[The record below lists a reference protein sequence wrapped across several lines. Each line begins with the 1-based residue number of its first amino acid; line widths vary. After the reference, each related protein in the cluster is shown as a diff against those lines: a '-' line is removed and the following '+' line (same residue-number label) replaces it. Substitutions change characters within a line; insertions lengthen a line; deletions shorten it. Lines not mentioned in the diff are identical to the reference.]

1 MGAFFLY
8 RSGANLN
15 LPAVEAIFDAKGFSQ
30 PDIYP
35 LGADWVLYSYGKQ
48 LVVAETFYSDGA
60 GNVLFAFGTFAYR
73 GFGRRESMAAVLK
86 DYLKQELDQ
95 DALNGAYGL
104 LICTAGNLA
113 FVTDRMN
120 LFHVFT
126 NEEQSVF
133 SSSFAAM
140 LNAAPGLL
148 SLNGQAVIENALT
161 GYVIGPETMVSGVY
175 LVDEQ
180 HRQKIHCPK
189 LVFLP
194 HKRDELIYD
203 AEPSGGFSECVTKQ
217 LESLDLYFR
226 SFKALA
232 TEAGG
237 MEVGLSGGYDSR
249 LLILLARRHFGTVTA
264 HTHYHRKTTVDETV
278 AQQVAAAL
286 EIPLKLCEAAKQ
298 PAEMEQNEF
307 EANLA
312 NAAPFSDM
320 RVVHDY
326 SWLSY
331 FRTRTYREIV
341 LQDGRFAM
349 NGLAGELYRNHDNH
363 LQGICDA
370 REWVKA
376 RVMGPGVFSSVLP
389 RTLEASIDHTLAKA
403 AKVLGEPVQNRITHR
418 QTRRYFGEIFS
429 VYGAAVRLNTDNQ
442 LAYSLSPFMDYP
454 LRGASYR
461 ALPYLGLAGRFEAEM
476 IRRLD
481 PSVAAIAS
489 SYGRAFDSAEP
500 AGRRI
505 KYAARGLL
513 PYRWQNTLTPVRMH
527 QRAGACPVYGPLLQ
541 RQPLIRQAVELMR
554 DPRFGFKWERVIQ
567 HDVLLQR
574 VLSLGIMLIKNQDCI
589 RL

>member
-15 LPAVEAIFDAKGFSQ
+15 LPAVEAIFTAKGFSKPAIYQ
-30 PDIYP
+30 P
-35 LGADWVLYSYGKQ
+35 GGDWILWSYGKQ
-48 LVVAETFYSDGA
+48 MVVAETFYSDGA

-73 GFGRRESMAAVLK
+73 GFGRQESMAAVLK
-86 DYLKQELDQ
+86 DYLKRELDQ
-95 DALNGAYGL
+95 DALTGAYGL
-104 LICTAGNLA
+104 LICAAENLA
-113 FVTDRMN
+113 FITDRMN
-120 LFHVFT
+120 LFHLFT

-140 LNAAPGLL
+140 LKAAPSAS
-148 SLNGQAVIENALT
+148 SLNVSAVIENALT

-180 HRQKIHCPK
+180 HRQKIKCPK

-194 HKRDELIYD
+194 RTRDGLAD
-203 AEPSGGFSECVTKQ
+203 VSEPYVQFSVGIAKQ
-217 LESLDLYFR
+217 LDALDFYFSSL
-226 SFKALA
+226 KALVS
-232 TEAGG
+232 EAGG

-249 LLILLARRHFGTVTA
+249 LLILLARRHFGRVTA
-264 HTHYHRKTTVDETV
+264 HTHFHRKTTVDETV
-278 AQQVAAAL
+278 AQKVAAAL
-286 EIPLKLCEAAKQ
+286 DIPLKRCEAAKQ
-298 PAEMEQNEF
+298 PSEMSQEEF

-326 SWLSY
+326 SWLNF
-331 FRTRTYREIV
+331 FRTRSYREIV

-363 LQGICDA
+363 LQRICDS
-370 REWVKA
+370 REWVKG

-389 RTLEASIDHTLAKA
+389 RTMDASLDHTLAKA
-403 AKVLGEPVQNRITHR
+403 SKVLGEPVQNRITHR

-454 LRGASYR
+454 LRVASYR

-476 IRRLD
+476 IRRLN

-500 AGRRI
+500 VSRRI

-513 PYRWQNTLTPVRMH
+513 PYRWQNALTTVRMH
-527 QRAGACPVYGPLLQ
+527 QRVGECPVYGPLMK

-574 VLSLGIMLIKNQDCI
+574 VLSLGIMLIKNRDCI